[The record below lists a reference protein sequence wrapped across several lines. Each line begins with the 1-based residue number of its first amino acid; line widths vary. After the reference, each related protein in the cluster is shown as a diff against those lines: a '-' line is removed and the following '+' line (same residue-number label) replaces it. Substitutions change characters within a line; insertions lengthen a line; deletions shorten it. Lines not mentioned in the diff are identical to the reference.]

1 MPRGDGTG
9 PRGFGPRTG
18 RGLGY
23 CNGYDSPGFTR
34 GYGCGRGYGYG
45 RGNRQGYGRGYGWN
59 DRSYYPPAEPYAG
72 VSEKTLIE
80 NEIKAM
86 NDQLKA
92 LQNRLDAINNPKSE
106 E

>member
-9 PRGFGPRTG
+9 PRGMGQRTG

-23 CNGYDSPGFTR
+23 CNGYNSPGFTR
-34 GYGCGRGYGYG
+34 GYGNGGGFGNGRGFG
-45 RGNRQGYGRGYGWN
+45 RMQGRGYGWN
-59 DRSYYPPAEPYAG
+59 NQAYYAPVAPYAG
-72 VSEKTLIE
+72 VSEKTILE

-92 LQNRLDAINNPKSE
+92 LQNRLNEITKTE